1 MDTPSTDPH
10 SAPRKSWRSL
20 ATQAAGAKPP
30 ADLDVRHAVRA
41 MIASGAAN
49 EMAHQSRNAPG
60 LMEQITLLGQGLFA
74 RLALGG
80 CCAAAAATL
89 WAGLD
94 TVAGLRAAI
103 DLQGLF
109 MTTL

>member
-1 MDTPSTDPH
+1 
-10 SAPRKSWRSL
+10 
-20 ATQAAGAKPP
+20 
-30 ADLDVRHAVRA
+30 
-41 MIASGAAN
+41 
-49 EMAHQSRNAPG
+49 
-60 LMEQITLLGQGLFA
+60 MEQIALFGQGLFA
-74 RLALGG
+74 RLTLGG

-94 TVAGLRAAI
+94 AVTGIGAAI